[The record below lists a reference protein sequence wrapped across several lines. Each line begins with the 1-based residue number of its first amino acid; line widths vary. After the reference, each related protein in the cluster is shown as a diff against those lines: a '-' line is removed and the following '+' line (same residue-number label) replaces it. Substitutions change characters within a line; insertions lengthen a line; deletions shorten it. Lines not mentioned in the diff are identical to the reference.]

1 MSVVIQS
8 GLSPLSLPPLIIHS
22 GASVHALDLKDETC
36 VSKILAEKSSAVS
49 QSVSQ
54 SSSALVFGNKSL
66 NSLRVRVTFKAET

>member
-49 QSVSQ
+49 QS
-54 SSSALVFGNKSL
+54 SSALVFGNKSL